1 MKNKKKISGYDV
13 GIICSIIGTIAS
25 LLVIV
30 INAINKE
37 SITVGIGLLLFCF
50 ISLIINKNGKRKEKW
65 YKLQFMEV
73 IMNKGDLLRCLG
85 ILTYVVLTIIDRFC
99 FNIADYIYI
108 PIALIGIA
116 LIIIGFILNKKSK

>member
-30 INAINKE
+30 INTINKE

-50 ISLIINKNGKRKEKW
+50 ISLIINKNGKRKEK
-65 YKLQFMEV
+65 
-73 IMNKGDLLRCLG
+73 
-85 ILTYVVLTIIDRFC
+85 
-99 FNIADYIYI
+99 
-108 PIALIGIA
+108 
-116 LIIIGFILNKKSK
+116 

>member
-1 MKNKKKISGYDV
+1 
-13 GIICSIIGTIAS
+13 
-25 LLVIV
+25 
-30 INAINKE
+30 
-37 SITVGIGLLLFCF
+37 
-50 ISLIINKNGKRKEKW
+50 
-65 YKLQFMEV
+65 
-73 IMNKGDLLRCLG
+73 MNKGDLLRCLG